1 MNEKIFKTIRGTGA
15 ASLAVGIVVLGTGIS
30 AGVMMIVNG
39 ARLLKCKSQVLIQFY
54 EEGNKKEGADTGSG
68 AVFSLSAGT
77 DVFSVFCGRIRKIR
91 GRKNV
96 CLQPSALSGNQKI
109 LDSPGDAGDVRSIL
123 QFGGE
128 CDRLHSVWDDP
139 AGHMAENGES
149 FTDPASQLR
158 VQSVRG
164 DDTACLEGGKL

>member
-15 ASLAVGIVVLGTGIS
+15 ASLAVGIVVLVTGIS

-77 DVFSVFCGRIRKIR
+77 DVF
-91 GRKNV
+91 
-96 CLQPSALSGNQKI
+96 LSADG
-109 LDSPGDAGDVRSIL
+109 
-123 QFGGE
+123 
-128 CDRLHSVWDDP
+128 
-139 AGHMAENGES
+139 
-149 FTDPASQLR
+149 QL
-158 VQSVRG
+158 
-164 DDTACLEGGKL
+164 